1 MVKGIVGGPNAIY
14 GARVWTEKSHA
25 FCAKNFSDITW
36 HMTSL
41 SKQKHRSRFHQGP
54 IDISR
59 HSIWTYDVIT
69 VNSVTMYGSKLSPGY
84 FFHHI
89 FLTPRVFNL
98 FLRRGHFLL
107 LFFLSVEIEKCLYE
121 FYQAWVSRA
130 WITRVSPEPS
140 FYKCYFIAMTS

>member
-89 FLTPRVFNL
+89 FLTPKVSTFMKSLLMMFIFMLEFGYSFVPWAVNRVFVAL
-98 FLRRGHFLL
+98 KLKKWHP
-107 LFFLSVEIEKCLYE
+107 
-121 FYQAWVSRA
+121 A
-130 WITRVSPEPS
+130 
-140 FYKCYFIAMTS
+140 

>member
-89 FLTPRVFNL
+89 FLTPRSVVMNQKNVKNKEKQRRESS
-98 FLRRGHFLL
+98 LRKVYLHFLTRN
-107 LFFLSVEIEKCLYE
+107 LS
-121 FYQAWVSRA
+121 
-130 WITRVSPEPS
+130 
-140 FYKCYFIAMTS
+140 